1 MASDDGSIRFQD
13 TSSNP
18 TSWLP
23 VYGRWCGPDWSAG
36 ERGTTKSVA
45 ELGNEPVF
53 RRIGPAGGLEVDS
66 PLDWLCK
73 QHDLAYLKAER
84 KPGLEAMQ
92 KLTADIDLLGK
103 VVSLDETLLTK
114 DEKIY
119 SKLMALAFAEKIFH
133 VDVPALGYEAV
144 VTAMKDLIYSLDDL
158 FEKIGGLSYVDQFG
172 AMMSGA
178 VNAGEILGV
187 AYDGAIEDIPFRRFT
202 LTATGSAGASAIISY
217 YEDEYQAAHG
227 IASIV
232 NGKVIEDSARTITI
246 ADDGSVFMQSGTQ
259 EPVELNGPSTVFS
272 PWMYFDDLPLFPDVP
287 AMPSPAGTSMP
298 PSDDVDLV
306 TAPMPSING
315 IGPSISYPLPALP
328 WPPTMD
334 PSVGESP
341 PNDADGGPYY
351 AELVDPPFPD
361 DGTGPKGPP
370 SSPITVYGDPLDNP
384 STLDALWS
392 LYGCDQDYDFV
403 CAILNDHSTPL
414 PRSMEMRGVV
424 QAFEVQRTPDHL
436 AVIDSFGAWK
446 TLDDWKQESADP
458 EGHVAGQFVD
468 DLMEMGVPPGA
479 KPDDAFI
486 HDSYWTAVEIW

>member
-53 RRIGPAGGLEVDS
+53 RRIGPPGGLEVDS

-73 QHDLAYLKAER
+73 QHDLAYLQAER

-144 VTAMKDLIYSLDDL
+144 MTAMKDLIYSLDDL
-158 FEKIGGLSYVDQFG
+158 FEKIGGLSYTDQFG

-202 LTATGSAGASAIISY
+202 LNATDAAGASAIISY
-217 YEDEYQAAHG
+217 YEDAYQTAHG
-227 IASIV
+227 IAGIA
-232 NGKVIEDSARTITI
+232 NGKVIENSTRTITI
-246 ADDGSVFMQSGTQ
+246 AVDGSVFMHSGAQ
-259 EPVELNGPSTVFS
+259 EAVELSGPSTVFS
-272 PWMYFDDLPLFPDVP
+272 PWVYFDDLPLFPDVP
-287 AMPSPAGTSMP
+287 AMPSPAGTSTP
-298 PSDDVDLV
+298 PSGDVDLV

-334 PSVGESP
+334 PSVGEPP
-341 PNDADGGPYY
+341 PNDDDGGPYY

-361 DGTGPKGPP
+361 DGSGLKGPP
-370 SSPITVYGDPLDNP
+370 SPPIVVYGSPVNDWINATWDLFQCDRPDVFTQRFCDGLLRDANPLATDRAADLRIGQDLDLLATADAHRMEIQAQEDKQSSAPLSAMDNAWLVEG
-384 STLDALWS
+384 SWALADTS
-392 LYGCDQDYDFV
+392 C
-403 CAILNDHSTPL
+403 T
-414 PRSMEMRGVV
+414 VV
-424 QAFEVQRTPDHL
+424 
-436 AVIDSFGAWK
+436 GNN
-446 TLDDWKQESADP
+446 
-458 EGHVAGQFVD
+458 VD
-468 DLMEMGVPPGA
+468 DVG
-479 KPDDAFI
+479 
-486 HDSYWTAVEIW
+486 W